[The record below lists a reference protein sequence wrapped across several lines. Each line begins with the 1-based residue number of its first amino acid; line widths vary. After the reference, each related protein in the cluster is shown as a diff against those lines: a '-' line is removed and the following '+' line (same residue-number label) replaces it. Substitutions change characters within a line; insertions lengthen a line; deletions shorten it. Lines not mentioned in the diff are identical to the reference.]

1 MSRGFRVREWA
12 GVISLLSLAVAVAM
26 GVLFTEESSRSELTA
41 ASRAALRSPT
51 GYAQLVSYEPLSAMG
66 PVMRPAM
73 GGEMCQWMPAS
84 TGAFLTA
91 SLLQA
96 EATGSN
102 PGQSS
107 GQDRVSIDV
116 NRAPLRTIRDPN
128 PAYSAIAV
136 EPESNMLVV
145 TDENLFQILE
155 YDRLDNTPANARMT
169 EPKRVIGGNLTKAEM
184 MCGVYIDPK
193 TLETYVINNDT
204 QDWMAVF
211 SKDARGNV
219 APDRYLAT
227 PHGTFGIAVDE
238 RQQEIFLTVQHS
250 NAVVVYRK
258 LAEGEEAPLRRLF
271 GNDTELED
279 PHGIAVDTK
288 NNLLFVSNHGN
299 VRYRNKGGE
308 GDLRETAAQNPRRM
322 RGFIRGTGKFEPP
335 SITVYGRD
343 AEGNTAPV
351 RIIEGPQTR
360 LNWPMHLAVDEERGE
375 LYVANDMDHS
385 ILVFRTTDEGD
396 AAPTRVIKG
405 PKTGIKN
412 PTSIALDLKNG
423 ELWVANMGNHSATA
437 FPLTASGDVEPLR
450 TIRGGPANEA
460 SLMIGNPGGVGYDT
474 KREEI
479 LVPN

>member
-1 MSRGFRVREWA
+1 MMRATRLPRRISA
-12 GVISLLSLAVAVAM
+12 ISLACLLAAAVW
-26 GVLFTEESSRSELTA
+26 VLFGGEVKEPEFTA
-41 ASRAALRSPT
+41 ASRTQFRRHT
-51 GYAQLVSYEPLSAMG
+51 GHAQLVSYEPL
-66 PVMRPAM
+66 PAM
-73 GGEMCQWMPAS
+73 DGEMCQWVPAS
-84 TGAFLTA
+84 A
-91 SLLQA
+91 STTLAAALWKQQP
-96 EATGSN
+96 SL
-102 PGQSS
+102 
-107 GQDRVSIDV
+107 
-116 NRAPLRTIRDPN
+116 RAAAASPADARTPVEVERPPLRVIRDPN
-128 PAYSAIAV
+128 PAFSAIAV

-155 YDRLDNTPANARMT
+155 YDRLDNTPATARMT
-169 EPKRVIGGNLTKAEM
+169 EPKRVISGNLTKAEM

-219 APDRYLAT
+219 APDRFLAT

-238 RQQEIFLTVQHS
+238 RQQEIFLTVEHS

-258 LAEGEEAPLRRLF
+258 LAEGEEPPLRRLF
-271 GNDTELED
+271 GDDTELED

-288 NNLLFVSNHGN
+288 NDLLFVSNHGN

-308 GDLRETAAQNPRRM
+308 RGIREISDQDHQNMRR
-322 RGFIRGTGKFEPP
+322 FIRGSGKFEPP
-335 SITVYGRD
+335 SITVYDRG
-343 AEGNTAPV
+343 AEGNTAPM

-360 LNWPMHLAVDEERGE
+360 LNWPMHLAVHEERGE

-385 ILVFRTTDEGD
+385 ILVFRASDEGN
-396 AAPTRVIKG
+396 AAPTRIIKG

-437 FPLTASGDVEPLR
+437 FPLTASGNVEPLR
-450 TIRGGPANEA
+450 TIRGGPVNEA

>member
-1 MSRGFRVREWA
+1 MTRAFRVREWA
-12 GVISLLSLAVAVAM
+12 GVISLVSLAAAVAF
-26 GVLFTEESSRSELTA
+26 GVLFTGEATNPELSA
-41 ASRAALRSPT
+41 ASEAALRRPA
-51 GYAQLVSYEPLSAMG
+51 GYAKLVSYESLPVMG
-66 PVMRPAM
+66 PVM
-73 GGEMCQWMPAS
+73 GEEMCQWMPAS

-91 SLLQA
+91 SLRQSPISSRPA
-96 EATGSN
+96 
-102 PGQSS
+102 GQSS
-107 GQDRVSIDV
+107 GSNRVSLDV

-128 PAYSAIAV
+128 PTYSAIAV

-155 YDRLDNTPANARMT
+155 YDRLDNTPANAAMT

-238 RQQEIFLTVQHS
+238 GEQEIFLTVEHS

-258 LAEGEEAPLRRLF
+258 MAEGEEPPLRRLF
-271 GNDTELED
+271 GDDTELED
-279 PHGIAVDTK
+279 PHGIALDTT

-299 VRYRNKGGE
+299 VRYRNQTGERDSGGIYSQ
-308 GDLRETAAQNPRRM
+308 GAQNM
-322 RGFIRGTGKFEPP
+322 RGFVRGSGKFEPP
-335 SITVYGRD
+335 SITVYSLD
-343 AEGNTAPV
+343 AEGNTAPI
-351 RIIEGPQTR
+351 RIIEGHRTR
-360 LNWPMHLAVDEERGE
+360 LNWPMHLAVHEERGE

-385 ILVFRTTDEGD
+385 ILVFRITDQGD
-396 AAPTRVIKG
+396 AAPTRIIKG
-405 PKTGIKN
+405 TNTGIKN
-412 PTSIALDLKNG
+412 PTSVALDLKNG
-423 ELWVANMGNHSATA
+423 ELWVANMGNHSATV
-437 FPLTASGDVEPLR
+437 FPLTANGDVEPLR
-450 TIRGGPANEA
+450 TIRAGPANEV